1 LALLAMTPADVLD
14 YVSDADPSKK
24 KVKKEIKGAAGEPA
38 VTKDVTEIG
47 PGATVFKLKG
57 LDVFLMGWIYDNAST
72 LSQSNASEVGIHT
85 RINQT
90 NIEAVR
96 HGLAGFTNLTDAK
109 GGQVPFKTQKAV
121 VNGREY
127 EVVADETLNVLGIR
141 VIGELAR
148 EIKKISEVSG
158 QEAKNS
164 AGA

>member
-1 LALLAMTPADVLD
+1 MTPADVID

-24 KVKKEIKGAAGEPA
+24 KVKKEIKGAAGDAP
-38 VTKDVTEIG
+38 VMKDVTEIG

-109 GGQVPFKTQKAV
+109 GGQVSFKTQKAV